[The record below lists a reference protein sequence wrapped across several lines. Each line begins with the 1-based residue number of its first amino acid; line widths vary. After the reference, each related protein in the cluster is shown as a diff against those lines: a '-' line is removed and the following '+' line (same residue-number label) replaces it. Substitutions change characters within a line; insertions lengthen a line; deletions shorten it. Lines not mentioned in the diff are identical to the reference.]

1 MYVANYFSDRRMA
14 VSRSTKFVVRVCL
27 ETKYNHQTPMSY
39 PITDF
44 IIVE

>member
-14 VSRSTKFVVRVCL
+14 VLRSTKFVVRVCL
-27 ETKYNHQTPMSY
+27 ETNYNYQTPMSN
-39 PITDF
+39 PITGL